1 MRTKNLLFI
10 LCGMLALSSVVGCDD
25 EPTDNGNNGRTTVT
39 VTEKLSGNSGSKTD
53 VVVAPA
59 SANTITLEGYY
70 FVEAGSTLTIPAGTT
85 VKASSAVPS
94 AIIVQRGTADEP
106 SGKIIAEGNAT
117 NPIVFTSD
125 LAPGSRGRGNWG
137 GIVLQGLADLNLDS
151 KSGVAEGVGGSYGY
165 GGVLSA
171 AKNDD
176 NSGTLKYVRIEY
188 GGIKVTTD
196 NEING
201 LTLNAVG
208 NGTTIEHVQSHMI
221 ADDGFEWF
229 GGTVNAKYL
238 VSSGND
244 DDAFDM
250 DFGYSGNLQ
259 FLFAMQDPDLANR
272 GFEIDNDGD
281 GSTKTPFTSA
291 TVANVTIVGTGK
303 DKANSEDNDG
313 FYLRRSNKL
322 NIWNAISTNFRYAM
336 VIDGATTGQHVQNGE
351 LFVKQSILNGRSGPY
366 YAKGDAGDYT
376 SVAAGWSNVTEDP
389 QLAGINFSNPQ
400 PRPQNSKAAN
410 IGNVPNNGF
419 FTSNTYAG
427 AFDPSSSSYWFSGWT
442 NWAKN

>member
-10 LCGMLALSSVVGCDD
+10 LCGLIASFSVIGCDD
-25 EPTDNGNNGRTTVT
+25 DPVDSTTDRQTVT
-39 VTEKLSGNSGSKTD
+39 VTEKLTGNSGEKTD
-53 VVVAPA
+53 VTIAPA
-59 SANTITLEGYY
+59 SNNTITLEGYY
-70 FVEAGSTLTIPAGTT
+70 FVEAGSTLTIPAGTI

-94 AIIVQRGTADEP
+94 AIIVQRGTATEP
-106 SGKIIAEGNAT
+106 SGQIFAEGNAN
-117 NPIVFTSD
+117 NPIIFTSD
-125 LAPGSRGRGNWG
+125 RAAGSRGRGNWG
-137 GIVLQGLADLNLDS
+137 GIVLQGLSDLNLDS

-165 GGVLSA
+165 GGVLSE
-171 AKNDD
+171 AKLND
-176 NSGTLKYVRIEY
+176 NSGILKYVRIEY
-188 GGIKVTTD
+188 GGTKVTTD

-201 LTLNAVG
+201 LTMNAVG
-208 NGTTIEHVQSHMI
+208 NGTTIEYVQSHMI

-259 FLFAMQDPDLANR
+259 FLFALQDPDLANR

-281 GSTKTPFTSA
+281 GSTKMPFTSA

-336 VIDGATTGQHVQNGE
+336 VVDGATTGQHAQNGE
-351 LFVKQSILNGRSGPY
+351 LFVKQSILNGRTAPY
-366 YAKGDAGDYT
+366 LAKGSAADYT
-376 SVAAGWSNVTEDP
+376 NVAEGWGNVIEDP
-389 QLAGINFSNPQ
+389 QLTGINFSNPQ
-400 PRPQNSKAAN
+400 PRPQNAKAAN
-410 IGNVPNNGF
+410 VGAVPNNGY

-427 AFDPSSSSYWFSGWT
+427 AFDPNSSSYWFSGWT